1 MNKLNEI
8 TEKIIGCAIEV
19 HKALGAGLLESVYEE
34 ALCIEMEIQGLNFE
48 RQKPMPLLYKEKRIG
63 DFRLDL
69 LIENEV
75 IVEIKSV
82 ERFDPIFSAQILTY
96 LRIAGKRVGLLLNFN
111 SKILKE
117 GIKRF
122 VL

>member
-1 MNKLNEI
+1 MNKQNEI

-19 HKALGAGLLESVYEE
+19 HRALGAGLLESVYEE
-34 ALCIEMEIQGLNFE
+34 ALCVEMELQGLNFE
-48 RQKPMPLLYKEKRIG
+48 RQKSMPLFYKEKRIG

-82 ERFDPIFSAQILTY
+82 ERFDPIFSAQVLTY
-96 LRIAGKRVGLLLNFN
+96 LRLTGKRVGLLLNFN
-111 SKILKE
+111 SKILKD